1 MLRLVLMRHAKSSWA
16 DNNQHDFDRP
26 LNHRGIRNAKEMG
39 LYLKQQG
46 ISVQRILCSP
56 AKRTQETLELVQE
69 GLQVLETKLCP
80 NLYEASLGEVLSEIQ
95 NQAECPL
102 LMVLGH
108 NPSISYTA
116 AYLANHDIEHFST
129 GAVLCLDFDFQ
140 NWRDI
145 QPHSGTIVFKK
156 FPKEL

>member
-16 DNNQHDFDRP
+16 DNNQRDFDRP

-46 ISVQRILCSP
+46 ISVQRLLCSP
-56 AKRTQETLELVQE
+56 AKRTQETFELVQE
-69 GLQVLETKLCP
+69 TLPVHETKLCP
-80 NLYEASLGEVLSEIQ
+80 ALYEASLGEVLSEIQ
-95 NQAECPL
+95 YQANCAT

-108 NPSISYTA
+108 NPSISYTG
-116 AYLANHDIEHFST
+116 AYLAKEEIEHFPT
-129 GAVLCLDFDFQ
+129 GAVLCLDFDIRD
-140 NWRDI
+140 WRDI
-145 QPHSGTIVFKK
+145 QPNSGTIVFKK